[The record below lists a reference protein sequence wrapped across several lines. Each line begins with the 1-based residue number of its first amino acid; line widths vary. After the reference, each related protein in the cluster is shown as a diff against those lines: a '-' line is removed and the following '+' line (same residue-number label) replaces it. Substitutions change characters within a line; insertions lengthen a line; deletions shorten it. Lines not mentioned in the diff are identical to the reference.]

1 MQNNNEMICVLKN
14 PNILN
19 SKIIEREAENYV
31 HLSKG
36 EYPFISRYFG
46 YFDNYNEKCLF
57 IEYIEGRSLDRY
69 DLKLLSL
76 DDLLTIRYLHSQRY
90 IYRDMKYDNI
100 IINEN
105 KDAILFD

>member
-36 EYPFISRYFG
+36 EYPFISRYF
-46 YFDNYNEKCLF
+46 
-57 IEYIEGRSLDRY
+57 
-69 DLKLLSL
+69 
-76 DDLLTIRYLHSQRY
+76 
-90 IYRDMKYDNI
+90 
-100 IINEN
+100 
-105 KDAILFD
+105 